1 MFHVLT
7 FLSSVS
13 SGVIIG
19 TLDLTVIG
27 LVAALALLLFVIGSI
42 YLVARVRRVR
52 IRVTIKQI
60 RE

>member
-1 MFHVLT
+1 MHETMFHVLT

-42 YLVARVRRVR
+42 YILGC
-52 IRVTIKQI
+52 KGQ
-60 RE
+60 ES